1 MLTESQRSDLISG
14 ATAVRDNAYAP
25 FSKFHVGAALL
36 TESGRIFVGCNV
48 ENISYGLTI
57 CAERFAIGAMIA
69 AGERQP
75 TAIAVVTKGG
85 GTPCGAC
92 RQVLAEFAPSLP
104 ILLVDADTGAVVET
118 DLAKLLPSQF
128 ASEFVGNP
136 TGG

>member
-1 MLTESQRSDLISG
+1 MLTESQRSDLIT
-14 ATAVRDNAYAP
+14 AALAVRDNAYAP

-36 TESGRIFVGCNV
+36 TDSGRLYLGCNV

-75 TAIAVVTKGG
+75 TAIAIVTRGG

-136 TGG
+136 TAG

>member
-1 MLTESQRSDLISG
+1 MLSDAQRSNLITA
-14 ATAVRDNAYAP
+14 ATAVRDNAYAKY
-25 FSKFHVGAALL
+25 SHFHVGAALL
-36 TESGRIFVGCNV
+36 TAGGQIYLGCNV

-69 AGERQP
+69 AGEREP
-75 TAIAVVTKGG
+75 MAIAIVTKGG

-104 ILLVDADTGAVVET
+104 VLLVDADTGAVVET
-118 DLAKLLPSQF
+118 DLGKLLPSQF

-136 TGG
+136 TAG

>member
-1 MLTESQRSDLISG
+1 MLTESLRSDLIAA
-14 ATAVRDNAYAP
+14 ATAVRDNAYAKY
-25 FSKFHVGAALL
+25 SKFHVGAALL
-36 TESGRIFVGCNV
+36 TAGGKIYLGCNV

-69 AGERQP
+69 AGEREP
-75 TAIAVVTKGG
+75 TAIAIVTKGG

-118 DLAKLLPSQF
+118 DMAKLLPSQF

>member
-1 MLTESQRSDLISG
+1 MLTESQRSDLITA
-14 ATAVRDNAYAP
+14 ATAVRENAYAP

-36 TESGRIFVGCNV
+36 TDSGRMYLGCNV

-57 CAERFAIGAMIA
+57 CAERFAIGAMIT
-69 AGERQP
+69 AGERTP
-75 TAIAVVTKGG
+75 TAIAIVTKGG

-118 DLAKLLPSQF
+118 DLGKLLPSQF